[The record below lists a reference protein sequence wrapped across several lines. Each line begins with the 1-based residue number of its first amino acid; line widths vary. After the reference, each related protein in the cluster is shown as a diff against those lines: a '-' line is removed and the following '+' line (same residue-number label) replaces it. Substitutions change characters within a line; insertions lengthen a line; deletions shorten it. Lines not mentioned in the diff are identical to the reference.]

1 MLTLFLSFLFVIL
14 AGFVTVGCA
23 LKRTPEGYEDESGFH
38 FGPTP

>member
-1 MLTLFLSFLFVIL
+1 MLTFFLAVLFVIL
-14 AGFVTVGCA
+14 AGFVTVGRA